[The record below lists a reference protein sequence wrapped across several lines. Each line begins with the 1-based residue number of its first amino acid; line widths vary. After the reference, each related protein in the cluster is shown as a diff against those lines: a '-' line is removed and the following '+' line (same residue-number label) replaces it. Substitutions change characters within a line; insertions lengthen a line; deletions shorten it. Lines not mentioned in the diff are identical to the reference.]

1 MAEVYSLLRA
11 ILAVVF
17 LAVVCLAAFMED
29 DLNAPLKNT
38 VIHVVSL
45 KHTSCRVLYPRV

>member
-11 ILAVVF
+11 ILAVVW
-17 LAVVCLAAFMED
+17 LAAFVED
-29 DLNAPLKNT
+29 VLNAPLKIT